1 MKVWRLAAIAML
13 AQGLLAGTSQAGFSS
28 VVAFGDSLSDTGNVF
43 AVTGQPASPYYQGRF
58 SNGPVWVESLAT
70 ALGDA
75 APAPSA
81 KGGTDFAW
89 GGAESGNGFSPQNT
103 PNLLS
108 QVGSFLALGKPLGPN
123 DLVTVWAGGNDFLD
137 GQTNPQVPVD
147 NIATAV
153 TQLAGAGGK
162 TFLVPGLPLLGEV
175 PGTAGLT
182 QAQRDGL
189 DALTTAYNAELAAK
203 VGQLQSSLGV
213 TVKFL
218 DVNAIIQAARAN
230 PGAYNLTNTTTGA
243 VNDGVASGAGY
254 LFWDNVHPT
263 TPGHAILADAA
274 FNTLAPVP
282 EPSTFALVGI
292 AGVLLLGRAAAT
304 RGKAP
309 RAA

>member
-43 AVTGQPASPYYQGRF
+43 AVTGQPAAPYSQGRF
-58 SNGPVWVESLAT
+58 SNGPVWVEDLAT
-70 ALGDA
+70 KLGDA
-75 APAPSA
+75 PPAPSA

-123 DLVTVWAGGNDFLD
+123 DLVTVWAGGNDFID

-147 NIATAV
+147 NITTAI

-162 TFLVPGLPLLGEV
+162 TFLVPGLPLLGEI
-175 PGTAGLT
+175 PGTASLP

-189 DALTTAYNAELAAK
+189 DALSTAFNADLTAK
-203 VGQLQSSLGV
+203 AGQLQSSLGV
-213 TVKFL
+213 TVKVL
-218 DVNAIIQAARAN
+218 DVSAIIQAVRAN
-230 PGAYNLTNTTTGA
+230 PGAYNFTNTTTGA
-243 VNDGVASGAGY
+243 VNDGVISGAGY
-254 LFWDNVHPT
+254 LFWDNLHPT
-263 TPGHAILADAA
+263 APGHAILAGAA
-274 FNTLAPVP
+274 FNMLAPVP
-282 EPSTFALVGI
+282 EPSTFALGGI
-292 AGVLLLGRAAAT
+292 AGVVLLGRAAVK
-304 RGKAP
+304 RGNTA